1 MDASFETGP
10 TRIFFTDGPFLTI
23 LREITYARFVIT
35 ETERG
40 SETGNYLV
48 IEKLLREKLGV
59 FF

>member
-10 TRIFFTDGPFLTI
+10 TWTFFTDGPVLTI
-23 LREITYARFVIT
+23 SREITYARFVIT
-35 ETERG
+35 EIERG

-59 FF
+59 F

>member
-10 TRIFFTDGPFLTI
+10 TWIFFTDGPFLTI
-23 LREITYARFVIT
+23 SREITYARFVIT
-35 ETERG
+35 EIERG

-59 FF
+59 F